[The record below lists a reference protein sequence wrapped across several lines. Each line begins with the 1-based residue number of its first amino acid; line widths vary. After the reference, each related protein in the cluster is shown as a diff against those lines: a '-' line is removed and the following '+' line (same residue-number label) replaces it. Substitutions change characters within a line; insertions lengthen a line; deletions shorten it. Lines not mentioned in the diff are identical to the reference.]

1 MRQAYLAP
9 PATPVQKRPL
19 YVAPPEPALKI
30 RKGTPFKPTKVEVD
44 QLMQVFQAVLAEPL
58 SQEELNILGQ
68 PAYNSAI
75 VSLYKVFR
83 HYARKK

>member
-1 MRQAYLAP
+1 MRQAY
-9 PATPVQKRPL
+9 
-19 YVAPPEPALKI
+19 VAPQEPARTI

-44 QLMQVFQAVLAEPL
+44 RLMQVFQAVLQEPL
-58 SQEELNILGQ
+58 SQEECNGLGQ
-68 PAYNSAI
+68 PAYNSTI